1 MFESGRSRKTELPRA
16 VRGTANLMSQAMR
29 WWLASHPLS
38 CIGHRL
44 AILVHKGS
52 DPTLPYQA
60 LVTRE
65 SARLFYRVRPLGT

>member
-1 MFESGRSRKTELPRA
+1 MKTELSRT
-16 VRGTANLMSQAMR
+16 VQRTAFMGNPTYMAL
-29 WWLASHPLS
+29 WSHPPS
-38 CIGHRL
+38 WSGHRL

-65 SARLFYRVRPLGT
+65 SASLFKGFAPWGQ